1 MLCNALLGCTDR
13 SPQRYDSEFLAM
25 GTQVSLSLWT
35 ATPQLAAQQLQQLEQ
50 SLLQQGVD
58 WYPWTSN
65 PQGELKRLNA
75 ALAQGQPLQLSAAL
89 AGLLQQAL
97 DLHQRSDGYFDPAIA
112 PMTEAWGFADTQSP
126 AIATLPAPAQLSA
139 WQTTRAR
146 LADLQLVGGLARS
159 ERRDLQLDLG
169 AIAKGY
175 ALEQAMQSL
184 RHADMAAARLNLGG
198 QVALS
203 GTALPAEIT
212 RIAIRD
218 PRQPPPFNLAT
229 VELYSGES
237 ISTSGDYERSA
248 MVQGQRIHHL
258 LDPHTG
264 IPVSHTQAVTVLA
277 DNAALADAGS
287 TALMAAGPQHWQRI
301 ARQMGIREVL
311 RVDATGKIEVTA
323 ALYARLKWHPQIKTT
338 RIQKINL

>member
-1 MLCNALLGCTDR
+1 MLCSLLTACTDR
-13 SPQRYDSEFLAM
+13 SPQRYDSAFLAM
-25 GTQVSLSLWT
+25 GTQVSLSLWA
-35 ATPQLAAQQLQQLEQ
+35 ATTQQAAQQSTAIEQQ
-50 SLLQQGVD
+50 LLQQGVD

-65 PQGELKRLNA
+65 PQGELKRLNT

-89 AGLLQQAL
+89 ADLLQQAL
-97 DLHQRSDGYFDPAIA
+97 ELYQRSDGYFDPAIA
-112 PMTEAWGFADTQSP
+112 PMTETWGFADTQSP
-126 AIATLPAPAQLSA
+126 AIATLPDPAQLSA

-146 LADLQLVGGLARS
+146 LADLQLVEGLARS

-175 ALEQAMQSL
+175 ALEQAMQTL
-184 RHADMAAARLNLGG
+184 QHAGVAAARLNLGG
-198 QVALS
+198 QVALL
-203 GTALPAEIT
+203 GTAPPETAT
-212 RIAIRD
+212 HIAIRD

-229 VELYSGES
+229 VELLSGES
-237 ISTSGDYERSA
+237 IATSGDYERSA

-264 IPVSHTQAVTVLA
+264 SPVSHTQAVTVLA
-277 DNAALADAGS
+277 NNATLADTAS

-311 RVDATGKIEVTA
+311 RIDATGKIEVTA
-323 ALYARLKWHPQIKTT
+323 ALYARLKWQPQIKTT
-338 RIQKINL
+338 RIQQINL